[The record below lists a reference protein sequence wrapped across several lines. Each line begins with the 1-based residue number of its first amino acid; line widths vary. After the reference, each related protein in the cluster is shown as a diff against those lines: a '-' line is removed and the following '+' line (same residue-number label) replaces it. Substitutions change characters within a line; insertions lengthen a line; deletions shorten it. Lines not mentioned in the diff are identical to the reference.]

1 MMLISDMPGSGFRRF
16 KGNGVPSIRSSPAAW
31 KALRFLFF
39 NVFILEMVVVHKKI
53 VWVNGRKMQ
62 GC

>member
-1 MMLISDMPGSGFRRF
+1 MIILDMPGSGFRRF
-16 KGNGVPSIRSSPAAW
+16 KGNRVPSTGPSPAAW
-31 KALRFLFF
+31 KALRFIFF
-39 NVFILEMVVVHKKI
+39 NLFILEMVVVHKKI